1 MSHTKVILIV
11 MAGVLLILAPGIR
24 ADSLQLKNGNFVQG
38 KYLGGTERAVQF
50 AVNGKIHLY
59 DIDEILS
66 ISFGSAA
73 SDGGGIPSKTAC
85 SKSPADGRTNSLM
98 TEGSPSRARRTR
110 VKSGTVR
117 AGERSPGKR
126 TPTAVL

>member
-11 MAGVLLILAPGIR
+11 MAGALLILAPAIR

-50 AVNGKIHLY
+50 AVNGKINLY

-66 ISFGSAA
+66 ISFGSAT
-73 SDGGGIPSKTAC
+73 SDGGGIPSKTAS
-85 SKSPADGRTNSLM
+85 SKFPADRRTNPCM

-117 AGERSPGKR
+117 AGEISAGIR
-126 TPTAVL
+126 TGTAVM